1 MGTIQQKKPILARN
15 LWRGIGKQGLG
26 SEQGRKEGS
35 KPAIGVNPGGRLFHA
50 RLLQGI
56 VYKNLD
62 SLLYEWILGSLTSG
76 FIEQKNVPGNF
87 ALALYRAIISRLCVT
102 AAS

>member
-1 MGTIQQKKPILARN
+1 MRYTRVLPWRGQDIDFGQGHHTAEKKPILARN
-15 LWRGIGKQGLG
+15 LWRGIGKQELG
-26 SEQGRKEGS
+26 SEQGRKEHS

-62 SLLYEWILGSLTSG
+62 SLL
-76 FIEQKNVPGNF
+76 
-87 ALALYRAIISRLCVT
+87 
-102 AAS
+102 